1 MFTEPTPDATTDT
14 NLRLVENHYPAPS
27 SNAINS
33 VPDAANAELPVPS
46 APPSSDHPSLSSLP
60 EIIQV
65 GFIILCCVNAIFQGI
80 INTFTLKQL
89 HVHDTQEMQQSL
101 IICSTP
107 VT

>member
-65 GFIILCCVNAIFQGI
+65 GFIILCCVNAIFQG
-80 INTFTLKQL
+80 T
-89 HVHDTQEMQQSL
+89 
-101 IICSTP
+101 STCTP
-107 VT
+107 IRMIDIQNIDVPDVPGEG